1 MGDFCSKTAQ
11 NPYRWIHWILH
22 CKVVFNNSAFCN
34 QNLLFPSHYYVHSG
48 DCADRFYR
56 SAGQGEV
63 VRRLKLK
70 PMCPDCKG
78 GMDLSD
84 PRYPGELER
93 LVKGEKEREAKKN
106 INRVNTL
113 QQLDFRDYVIPSEE
127 LEDRGTLIREG
138 L

>member
-1 MGDFCSKTAQ
+1 MSFAPRLPKTLIGGFIGYYTA
-11 NPYRWIHWILH
+11 RWF
-22 CKVVFNNSAFCN
+22 FNISASSN
-34 QNLLFPSHYYVHSG
+34 QNLLSPSHYYVHSG